1 MKLSSQEFEIEIE
14 NDQVDLSTIK
24 DSFNLVIMGDSSVG
38 KTSILERFCNDFFKI
53 EKNNQNVLQIF
64 KKIYLYKNKKYLI
77 KFWDPPNFIDN
88 CNDSEINMFHNCDG
102 ILYVCSYD
110 NPASLTHINTWY
122 QFLTQYIDLS
132 TKEMALIVNKKDL
145 SEEKR
150 IVKEEQID
158 KKSKDLQLKVFEISA
173 KNGENVFYTI
183 KSILNKMIDK
193 YINENKKNGDEE
205 NNDSDDDND
214 IENNKDEGCFII

>member
-1 MKLSSQEFEIEIE
+1 
-14 NDQVDLSTIK
+14 
-24 DSFNLVIMGDSSVG
+24 
-38 KTSILERFCNDFFKI
+38 
-53 EKNNQNVLQIF
+53 
-64 KKIYLYKNKKYLI
+64 
-77 KFWDPPNFIDN
+77 
-88 CNDSEINMFHNCDG
+88 MFHNCDG

-145 SEEKR
+145 IEEKR

-193 YINENKKNGDEE
+193 YINENKKNGDDE